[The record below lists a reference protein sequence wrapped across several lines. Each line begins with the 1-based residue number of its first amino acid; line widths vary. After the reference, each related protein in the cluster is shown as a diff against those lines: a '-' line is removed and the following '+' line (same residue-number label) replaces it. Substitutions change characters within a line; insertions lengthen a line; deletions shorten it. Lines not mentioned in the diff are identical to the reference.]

1 MENKLLA
8 RDKEIIQ
15 LKKVGEALREERKQ
29 LLKQLKIEFPHMAV
43 NIENDNREKLLQAIK
58 TLLEY
63 LENMKNIDTNN
74 ADRINY
80 AIKKIKE
87 HIK

>member
-1 MENKLLA
+1 
-8 RDKEIIQ
+8 
-15 LKKVGEALREERKQ
+15 
-29 LLKQLKIEFPHMAV
+29 MAV